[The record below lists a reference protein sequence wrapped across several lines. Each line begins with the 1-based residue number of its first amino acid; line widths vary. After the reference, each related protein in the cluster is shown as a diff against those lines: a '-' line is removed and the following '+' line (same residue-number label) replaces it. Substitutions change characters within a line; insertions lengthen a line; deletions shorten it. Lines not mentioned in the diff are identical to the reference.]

1 MQWLIDLIQAWVQS
15 QGYLTESFIDRGD
28 PRFADW
34 GEGDFTHDNAW
45 HDLDLSGIVPVG
57 AKCVLIR
64 VWASSFWITSYFDL
78 RMKGNSWNQNSSVAQ
93 MQVSG
98 QTYCKDMTCALN
110 GQQVIQYRSNSPGW
124 NFLNTT
130 VRGWWL

>member
-1 MQWLIDLIQAWVQS
+1 MQWLIDVIAARVIETI
-15 QGYLTESFIDRGD
+15 GIPPVFIDRGD
-28 PRFADW
+28 VRFPDW
-34 GEGDFTHDNAW
+34 VEADFTHDNAW
-45 HDLDLSGIVPVG
+45 RDFDLSGIVPVD

-64 VWASSFWITSYFDL
+64 VWASSFWITSFFDL
-78 RMKGNSWNQNSSVAQ
+78 RKKGHVWNQNSSVAQ

-98 QTYCKDMTCALN
+98 QTYCKDMPCAMGPN
-110 GQQVIQYRSNSPGW
+110 SMIQYRSNSPGW